1 MDLIISLC
9 ILLPSHLLYFSIA
22 IHAVE
27 FLWCVGDFDAYRKS
41 KRAGKVIFRFFRQFL
56 LKKTNPAVHSFPQL
70 NNLV

>member
-41 KRAGKVIFRFFRQFL
+41 ERAGKVIFRFFRQFL
-56 LKKTNPAVHSFPQL
+56 LKKKPTLLCTVFRS
-70 NNLV
+70 